1 MSYNHH
7 IKQTYLELG
16 GGFCPE
22 CESETIK
29 YSRSFTPVEDGEA
42 ARSGSCNSCNAQWYE
57 RFILDDITVISEGA
71 HHNQQRPIQ
80 NTG

>member
-22 CESETIK
+22 CESESVK
-29 YSRSFTPVEDGEA
+29 YDRSFTPVEDGEA
-42 ARSGSCNSCNAQWYE
+42 GRSGKCDSCKAQWFE
-57 RFILDDITVISEGA
+57 RFIIDDISVVKEGI
-71 HHNQQRPIQ
+71 HHNQTGLFQ